1 MNQACIP
8 NAKPTL
14 FNLILPSR
22 VTRDSLYMELLSV
35 HKGILLNFRSGS
47 YASICNASIDDVFKV
62 FKCIFRTYSVK
73 LLQYTASLFVCS
85 MFHNN

>member
-47 YASICNASIDDVFKV
+47 YASIDDVFKV